1 MAGAKSNGM
10 RKTRMSGPDRRGQIV
25 KVAMR
30 LFARKGFKG
39 TTTREIAAKAGISE
53 AVIFRHFSRKQA
65 LYTAIID
72 ASCNDT
78 QGESVLYGKLKGL
91 EGREVFSTVASY
103 LISKHQ
109 KDSAFLRLLTY
120 SALEGH
126 DLSEIFIKTK
136 GLEFI
141 EFLEAR
147 IKLLIKQG
155 LFRKADASLAV
166 RAFMGMVLHYSF
178 SQEVYGLKRYYKRPN
193 AKAVDAFVD
202 IFFEGMRRR

>member
-1 MAGAKSNGM
+1 MAGMKNSDIG
-10 RKTRMSGPDRRGQIV
+10 KTRMSGSDRRSQIV

-30 LFARKGFKG
+30 LFAKKGFKG
-39 TTTREIAAKAGISE
+39 TTTREIAEKALISE
-53 AVIFRHFSRKQA
+53 AVIFRHFSRKQD

-72 ASCNDT
+72 ARCNDK
-78 QGESVLYGKLKGL
+78 QGESILYGKLKGV

-103 LISKHQ
+103 LISEHQ

-126 DLSEIFIKTK
+126 DLSEIFIRTK

-147 IKLLIKQG
+147 IKALIKNG
-155 LFRKADASLAV
+155 VFRKTDASLAA
-166 RAFMGMVLHYSF
+166 RAFMGMVVHYSF

-193 AKAVDAFVD
+193 AKAVGAFVD